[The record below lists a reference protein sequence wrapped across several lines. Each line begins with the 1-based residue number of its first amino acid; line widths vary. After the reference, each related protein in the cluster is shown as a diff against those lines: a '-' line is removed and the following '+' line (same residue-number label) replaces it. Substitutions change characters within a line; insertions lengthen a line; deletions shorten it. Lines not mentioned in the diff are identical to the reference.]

1 MLRFIIIA
9 LLLTSCVTTNKVK
22 RYMLEH
28 PVKAAEICLEQFP
41 QETKIDTI
49 RVVKD
54 SLIVQKSIDTIY
66 QWLTNHHY
74 SEPMVKEKIKTVIK
88 QLKGTIYISKTQWDN
103 RYKILYEDKDKQYAI
118 LEDKLKRRNKALF
131 WTWLWI
137 GIVGVGAYFYK
148 KLL

>member
-1 MLRFIIIA
+1 
-9 LLLTSCVTTNKVK
+9 
-22 RYMLEH
+22 MLEH

-54 SLIVQKSIDTIY
+54 SLTIEKRIDTFY
-66 QWLTNHHY
+66 DWLTIY
-74 SEPMVKEKIKTVIK
+74 KQSEPIVKEKIRNLIK
-88 QLKGTIYISKTQWDN
+88 VSHDTIYINSTRWDN
-103 RYKILYEDKDKQYAI
+103 RYKILFEDKDKQYAI

-137 GIVGVGAYFYK
+137 GIIGVGAYFYK

>member
-1 MLRFIIIA
+1 
-9 LLLTSCVTTNKVK
+9 
-22 RYMLEH
+22 MLEH

-41 QETKIDTI
+41 QESKIDTI

-74 SEPMVKEKIKTVIK
+74 SEPMVKEKIKTVIR
-88 QLKGTIYISKTQWDN
+88 QLKDTIYISRTQWDN
-103 RYKILYEDKDKQYAI
+103 RYKILFEDKGKQYAI

>member
-1 MLRFIIIA
+1 
-9 LLLTSCVTTNKVK
+9 
-22 RYMLEH
+22 MLEH

-54 SLIVQKSIDTIY
+54 SLTIEKRIDTFY
-66 QWLTNHHY
+66 DWLTIY
-74 SEPMVKEKIKTVIK
+74 KQSEPIVKEKIRNLIK
-88 QLKGTIYISKTQWDN
+88 VSHDTIYINSTRWDD
-103 RYKILYEDKDKQYAI
+103 RYKILFEDKDKQYAI